1 MAMKVMICGS
11 MAFASEMLSTKAKL
25 EKLGHIVWVPED
37 TDVHIK
43 NQEFV
48 DDLEGN
54 IKYAAETNIMKRC
67 FDLVAKS
74 DAILVLN
81 LKRKGIDGYIG
92 TSALM
97 EIGLAYYLGKKIFL
111 YNSIPHYNDVRWA
124 HEITIMRP
132 SIINGDINKI
142 Q

>member
-1 MAMKVMICGS
+1 MMICGS
-11 MAFASEMLSTKAKL
+11 MAFAKDMLATKKKL
-25 EKLGHIVWVPED
+25 EALGHDSLVPPDIEEHIRD
-37 TDVHIK
+37 KRLVDNLEKNFAHATERDV
-43 NQEFV
+43 
-48 DDLEGN
+48 
-54 IKYAAETNIMKRC
+54 MKRS
-67 FDLVAKS
+67 FQLVAQS

-111 YNSIPHYNDVRWA
+111 FNPIPHYNDVRWA
-124 HEITIMRP
+124 HEVTIMQP
-132 SIINGDINKI
+132 TIIHGDLNKI

>member
-1 MAMKVMICGS
+1 MKMMICGS
-11 MAFASEMLSTKAKL
+11 MAFAKDMLATKKKL
-25 EKLGHIVWVPED
+25 EALGHDSLVPPDIEEHIRD
-37 TDVHIK
+37 KRLVDNLEKNFAHATERDV
-43 NQEFV
+43 
-48 DDLEGN
+48 
-54 IKYAAETNIMKRC
+54 MKRS
-67 FDLVAKS
+67 FQLVAQS

-111 YNSIPHYNDVRWA
+111 FNPIPHYNDVRWA
-124 HEITIMRP
+124 HEVTIMQP
-132 SIINGDINKI
+132 TIIHGDLNKI